1 MSSTNSTVGPIH
13 PDEKYKADKLG
24 KQLTKGGLAAGLVL
38 LAVSVVFGAT
48 KGDHWK
54 HFFYAYLTAWT
65 FVFSLCIGS
74 LFFILI
80 GHLAR
85 ARWGIVLRRQAE
97 FMVGAFPWVF
107 ALGLVFI
114 IPVLAG
120 YEDLYFWSVKQ
131 LHDDKHPLWHHMHH
145 KAGWLDPF
153 FFAGRYVVYFAIY
166 IGLSRWFTKHSVQQD
181 TDGDPAHTEKMRV
194 WSGGA
199 IVLFALTTIFAA
211 MDLVMSLAPMWF
223 STIFSVNFFAGSM
236 LATYCTLALLHMA
249 IQRTG
254 RLKHSVTVEHYH
266 DLGKYTFG
274 WNFFWIYTAFS
285 QFMLIW
291 YGNMQE
297 ETVFYNY
304 RMFSQWQYVSIALVL
319 GQWAFPYFSLLTRWT
334 KRILP
339 LLAFFSVWQ
348 LIFHYLDLYWNIM
361 PNAQWTELGGW
372 NRGPLQ
378 GDPEAFKV
386 GFHAMDVTLL
396 LGLVALWLAGVGK
409 SMRGN
414 LIPVN
419 DPKLGAALR
428 FENY

>member
-1 MSSTNSTVGPIH
+1 MSATSSKIH

-24 KQLTKGGLAAGLVL
+24 KQFGKVGLGAGVVLLGLSVLLGGL
-38 LAVSVVFGAT
+38 
-48 KGDHWK
+48 KGDHWH

-65 FVFSLCIGS
+65 FVFSICVGS

-97 FMVGAFPWVF
+97 FIVGAFPWIF
-107 ALGLVFI
+107 ALGLVII
-114 IPVLAG
+114 IPLVAG
-120 YEDLYFWSVKQ
+120 NQQLYFWSVKQ
-131 LHDDKHPLWHHMHH
+131 LHDEAHPLHHHMHN
-145 KAGWLDPF
+145 KLGWLDPVF
-153 FFAGRYVVYFAIY
+153 FSIRYVVYFAIY
-166 IGLSRWFTKHSVQQD
+166 IGLSRWFTKHSIQQD
-181 TDGDPAHTEKMRV
+181 TDGDEAHTEKMRY
-194 WSGGA
+194 WSGA
-199 IVLFALTTIFAA
+199 SIVLFAFTTIFAA

-223 STIFSVNFFAGSM
+223 STIFSVNFFAGAM
-236 LATYCTLALLHMA
+236 IGTYCTLSLLHMV

-254 RLKHSVTVEHYH
+254 RLTHSVTAEHYH
-266 DLGKYTFG
+266 DIGKYTFG
-274 WNFFWIYTAFS
+274 WTFFWIYTAFS
-285 QFMLIW
+285 QFMLQW
-291 YGNMQE
+291 YGNMPE

-304 RMFSQWQYVSIALVL
+304 RMFGQWQWVTLAVLFGQWLFPYVS
-319 GQWAFPYFSLLTRWT
+319 LLSRWT

-348 LIFHYLDLYWNIM
+348 LVFHYLDLYWNIM
-361 PNAQWTELGGW
+361 PNQNWDVVGAW

-378 GDPEAFKV
+378 GDPEKWTV

-396 LGLVALWLAGVGK
+396 VAMVALLIAGIGR

-419 DPKLGAALR
+419 DPKLGRALS